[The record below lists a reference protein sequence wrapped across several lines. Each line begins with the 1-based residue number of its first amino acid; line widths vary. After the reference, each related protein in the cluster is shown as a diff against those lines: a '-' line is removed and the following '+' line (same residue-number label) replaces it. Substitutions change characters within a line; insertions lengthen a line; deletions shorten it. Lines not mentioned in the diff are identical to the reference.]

1 MEFFRFIFSSFWIWL
16 GFTTIICIIGY
27 YLVEPFY
34 AAAPFFMFKSQGG
47 QSMEIINKR
56 VDELIEYEG
65 NARRNDAGVAKVAE
79 SIKEFGF
86 LNPIT
91 ITPEN
96 VIISGHTR
104 LKAAKLLGLEEVPC
118 VVQNLSEE
126 DAKLARIIDNKS
138 HEYSTWDVGKLHQE
152 LAGIGM
158 DFKTTFF
165 TPNRDRKFFTEN
177 KFLIFGN
184 NELPI
189 SEDEYNRLKAVYD
202 AYIERNKT
210 YLGFVLY
217 LTGGK
222 EE

>member
-1 MEFFRFIFSSFWIWL
+1 
-16 GFTTIICIIGY
+16 
-27 YLVEPFY
+27 
-34 AAAPFFMFKSQGG
+34 
-47 QSMEIINKR
+47 MEIINKR
-56 VDELIEYEG
+56 VDELVEYEE
-65 NARRNDAGVAKVAE
+65 NARRNDAGVAKVAD
-79 SIKEFGF
+79 SIREFGF

-91 ITPEN
+91 IDANN

-104 LKAAKLLGLEEVPC
+104 LKAARLLGLEEVPC
-118 VVQNLSEE
+118 IVQNLSEE
-126 DAKLARIIDNKS
+126 EAKLARIIDNKS

-152 LAGIGM
+152 LNNIGL

-177 KFLIFGN
+177 KSLIFGN

-189 SEDEYNRLKAVYD
+189 TDDEYARLKAVYD
-202 AYIERNKT
+202 DYISRNKT
-210 YLGFVLY
+210 YLGFVLF

>member
-1 MEFFRFIFSSFWIWL
+1 
-16 GFTTIICIIGY
+16 
-27 YLVEPFY
+27 
-34 AAAPFFMFKSQGG
+34 
-47 QSMEIINKR
+47 MEIVYKR

-65 NARRNDAGVAKVAE
+65 NARRNDAGVAKVAD
-79 SIKEFGF
+79 SIQEFGF

-91 ITPEN
+91 IDANN

-104 LKAAKLLGLEEVPC
+104 LKAAKKLGMEEVPC

-138 HEYSTWDVGKLHQE
+138 HEYSTWDVGKLHKE
-152 LAGIGM
+152 LSGIGL

-165 TPNRDRKFFTEN
+165 TPNRDRKFFTDY
-177 KFLIFGN
+177 KLLIFGN
-184 NELPI
+184 TELPLTD
-189 SEDEYNRLKAVYD
+189 DEYNRLKAVYD
-202 AYIERNKT
+202 DYINRNKT
-210 YLGFVLY
+210 YLGFVLF

>member
-1 MEFFRFIFSSFWIWL
+1 
-16 GFTTIICIIGY
+16 
-27 YLVEPFY
+27 
-34 AAAPFFMFKSQGG
+34 
-47 QSMEIINKR
+47 MEIINKR